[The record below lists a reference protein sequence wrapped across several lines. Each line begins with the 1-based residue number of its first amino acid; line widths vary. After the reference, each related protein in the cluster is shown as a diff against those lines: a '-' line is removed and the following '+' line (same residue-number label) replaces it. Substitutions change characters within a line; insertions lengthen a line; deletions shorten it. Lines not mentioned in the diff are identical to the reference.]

1 MTNVELIIQNGTKAY
16 LPIVEDSIEW
26 TTERKGVPGKLT
38 FKILN
43 DGHINIQ
50 EGNAVRFKYDNKN
63 IFFGFLFEK
72 GTDKSKE
79 VSITCYDQLRY
90 LKNKDTYVYSNKT
103 ARAFIKMVADD
114 FGLRCGNLIETSWT
128 IANRVEENK
137 TLFDMFQNALD
148 ITLQNTGELFV
159 LYDDFGKLTLN
170 HVQNMRIP
178 LLIDEDTSED
188 YDYKSSIDNDVYNQ
202 IKLTYDNEKTGKRE
216 VYIVKD
222 SNHINDWGILQYY
235 ESIDENTN
243 GKSKANALLS
253 LYNQKTKSLKIKNV
267 LGDVRV
273 RGGSSVVVRLTLMDV
288 KIESFMIVEKVK
300 HTFTNNLHLMDL
312 ELKGGVFNG

>member
-1 MTNVELIIQNGTKAY
+1 MAVELIIQNGTKAY
-16 LPIVEDSIEW
+16 LPVVEDTIEW
-26 TTERKGVPGKLT
+26 TTERKGVPGKLA

-43 DGHINIQ
+43 DGHIDIQ
-50 EGNAVRFKYDNKN
+50 EGNAVRFKYDDKN
-63 IFFGFLFEK
+63 VFFGFMFEK

-90 LKNKDTYVYSNKT
+90 LKNKDTYVYTNKT
-103 ARAFIKMVADD
+103 AKGFIKMVADD

-128 IANRVEENK
+128 ISNRVEENK

-159 LYDDFGKLTLN
+159 LYDDFGKLTLD
-170 HVQNMRIP
+170 HIQNMRIP
-178 LLIDEDTSED
+178 LLIDEETSED
-188 YDYKSSIDNDVYNQ
+188 YDYKSSIDGEVYNQ

-216 VYIVKD
+216 VYISKD
-222 SNHINDWGILQYY
+222 SNHINEWGLLQYY
-235 ESIDENTN
+235 ETIDENTN
-243 GKSKANALLS
+243 EKSKANALLS
-253 LYNQKTKSLKIKNV
+253 LYNKKIKSLKIKNV

-273 RGGSSVVVRLTLMDV
+273 RGGSSVIVRLTLMDI
-288 KIESFMIVEKVK
+288 KIDSFMIVEKAK
-300 HTFTNNLHLMDL
+300 HTFTNNSHLMDL

>member
-1 MTNVELIIQNGTKAY
+1 
-16 LPIVEDSIEW
+16 
-26 TTERKGVPGKLT
+26 
-38 FKILN
+38 
-43 DGHINIQ
+43 
-50 EGNAVRFKYDNKN
+50 
-63 IFFGFLFEK
+63 
-72 GTDKSKE
+72 
-79 VSITCYDQLRY
+79 
-90 LKNKDTYVYSNKT
+90 
-103 ARAFIKMVADD
+103 
-114 FGLRCGNLIETSWT
+114 
-128 IANRVEENK
+128 
-137 TLFDMFQNALD
+137 
-148 ITLQNTGELFV
+148 
-159 LYDDFGKLTLN
+159 
-170 HVQNMRIP
+170 MRIP

-188 YDYKSSIDNDVYNQ
+188 YDYTSSIDNEVYNQ
-202 IKLTYDNEKTGKRE
+202 IKLTYDNENTGKRE

-222 SNHINDWGILQYY
+222 SNHINDWGILQYF

-273 RGGSSVVVRLTLMDV
+273 RGGSSVVVRLTLMDI